1 MLDNNCPDGAPQYNL
16 MLFIAGMTPHSAVAV
31 ENLRRICDQFLEG
44 RFALEIVDVNKEKH
58 KAVEHEI
65 IAIPT
70 LVRTRPVPRRMV
82 LGDLSQTEK
91 VLKMLDIHVTDAREG

>member
-1 MLDNNCPDGAPQYNL
+1 
-16 MLFIAGMTPHSAVAV
+16 MLFIAGMTPQSAGAV
-31 ENLRRICDQFLEG
+31 ENLRRICDKYLDG
-44 RFALEIVDVNKEKH
+44 RFALEIVDVNKERH

-70 LVRTRPVPRRMV
+70 LVRTLPQPRRMV

-91 VLKMLDIHVTDAREG
+91 VLKMLDIHVTDARER